1 MAIVQQAKETM
12 MTTVATFDRTEESLQ
27 HPMSGNSQVKQVL
40 GGKHCEV
47 RLMLG
52 ISRQLKVEKIHY
64 D

>member
-52 ISRQLKVEKIHY
+52 IS
-64 D
+64 